1 MHAGETDAVGSSM
14 VRFAVIGVGRMG
26 GRHADNLAKG
36 RVRGA
41 RLVAVCDIDEA
52 ARDRC
57 ARRYKGVNIY
67 EDYRELLAGGGI
79 DAVVVATPHYAHVEI
94 ALEAISAGIHALVEK
109 PVSVTCKEAAE
120 LNRVAAE
127 HPDIVF
133 GIMYNQRSSS
143 IYRKLKAI
151 VDSGKIGNIVRAE
164 LTVTDWYRTQHYYNM
179 GGWRASYDGEG
190 GGTLINQCVHQ
201 LDILQWILGMPSSL
215 IASCRTVGRDISTE
229 NEVSATLRYAH
240 FDCMLSMSAH
250 EFPGVNRLEIAG
262 DKGRITAGKFG
273 ATVVINRLS
282 EQEINRNSRRDYGNS
297 ADKKYMRYK
306 IRYGLINLIRD
317 GLYGQQINILRDF
330 TRRIAGDKRALI
342 AEGIEGINALA
353 LINALYLSSWTGEE
367 TDVPADVD
375 RYAAML
381 DSKRA
386 EERARG
392 NRISD
397 NQ

>member
-1 MHAGETDAVGSSM
+1 MHAGETDAIGSSM

-164 LTVTDWYRTQHYYNM
+164 LTVTDWYRTQHY
-179 GGWRASYDGEG
+179 
-190 GGTLINQCVHQ
+190 
-201 LDILQWILGMPSSL
+201 
-215 IASCRTVGRDISTE
+215 
-229 NEVSATLRYAH
+229 
-240 FDCMLSMSAH
+240 
-250 EFPGVNRLEIAG
+250 
-262 DKGRITAGKFG
+262 
-273 ATVVINRLS
+273 
-282 EQEINRNSRRDYGNS
+282 
-297 ADKKYMRYK
+297 
-306 IRYGLINLIRD
+306 
-317 GLYGQQINILRDF
+317 
-330 TRRIAGDKRALI
+330 
-342 AEGIEGINALA
+342 
-353 LINALYLSSWTGEE
+353 
-367 TDVPADVD
+367 
-375 RYAAML
+375 
-381 DSKRA
+381 
-386 EERARG
+386 
-392 NRISD
+392 
-397 NQ
+397 